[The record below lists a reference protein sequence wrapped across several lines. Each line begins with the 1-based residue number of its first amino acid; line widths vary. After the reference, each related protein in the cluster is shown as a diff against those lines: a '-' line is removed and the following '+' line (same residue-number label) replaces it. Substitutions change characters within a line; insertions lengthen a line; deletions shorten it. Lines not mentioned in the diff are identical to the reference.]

1 MEIVNINDIIGKKIV
16 YSDYLGCERYGKI
29 IHIEPY
35 PLQDN
40 LVYVYIQ
47 DDEYSENTHTIITQN
62 GEEMYAELRLSNEVY
77 FDNVQKGG

>member
-1 MEIVNINDIIGKKIV
+1 MEISINNIIGKKIV
-16 YSDYLGCERYGKI
+16 YLDYLGCERYGKI